1 MSFKI
6 DDDNVLVRYNEVCG
20 KTLKILNIKFHS
32 QRIYD
37 EIYIKTK
44 AKTFNDVVNKFPK
57 EIIHYICITAIGIDS
72 VMKIDKKT
80 YAQV

>member
-1 MSFKI
+1 M
-6 DDDNVLVRYNEVCG
+6 
-20 KTLKILNIKFHS
+20 
-32 QRIYD
+32 
-37 EIYIKTK
+37 K